1 MVEDRR
7 QHARLTP
14 KPPVFVCF
22 DDVKGGLLLDVCE
35 GGVAMATLVPRN
47 LDDVVSL
54 AFDLPE
60 GTGHIEARAAVMW
73 TRNSGHLAGLRFVD
87 LDDSS
92 RQQLG
97 LWLGAAS
104 PQSMAFEQPVE
115 PAVPEPSEPVIVTRS
130 TYAQADADP
139 QDGSDPSVVHIRAAL
154 QQPREPDAEEAQI
167 LSDTGLSGAG
177 KSRHTIELILA
188 VVLLSWA
195 LVFLG
200 YQMGSTGISR
210 ERAKEAAAELK
221 RSELAAK
228 TLVQSVEAS
237 AVPTKPAEASALSV
251 GDAGTVLQVGA
262 MKLEE
267 NAESLAQE
275 LQKKNFPAFTFRH
288 GQEGLYRVAVGPYSD
303 EESATK
309 VKDTLEKQG
318 FKPILR
324 HWLPE

>member
-7 QHARLTP
+7 QHTRLTP

-22 DDVKGGLLLDVCE
+22 DDMKGGLLLDVCE
-35 GGVAMATLVPRN
+35 SGAAMATLVPRN
-47 LDDVVSL
+47 PDDVISL

-60 GTGHIEARAAVMW
+60 GTGHIEATAAVTW
-73 TRNSGHLAGLRFVD
+73 TRDSGHLAGLRF
-87 LDDSS
+87 LDMDETC

-97 LWLGAAS
+97 EWLCATTERAA
-104 PQSMAFEQPVE
+104 PPTEAVDQEQC
-115 PAVPEPSEPVIVTRS
+115 EPVIVTRS
-130 TYAQADADP
+130 TYAQPDSQTPDGADE
-139 QDGSDPSVVHIRAAL
+139 SVVHIRAAL
-154 QQPREPDAEEAQI
+154 QQSREHDAEETQI
-167 LSDTGLSGAG
+167 LSDTGLSGGG
-177 KSRHTIELILA
+177 KARHTIELILA

-221 RSELAAK
+221 RGEAAAK

-251 GDAGTVLQVGA
+251 ADAGMVLQVGA

-288 GQEGLYRVAVGPYSD
+288 GQEGLYHVAVGPYSD

-309 VKDTLEKQG
+309 AKDTLEKQG

-324 HWLPE
+324 RWLPE